1 MSKKIAVVVRDR
13 QDEAIRMS
21 IGLTLMDDSVDVFML
36 NNKLVKTKEN
46 ALNIDTLEEM
56 GVNVYSNVEGDAESS
71 FEPSNLMAK
80 NILSY
85 DHVLAY

>member
-36 NNKLVKTKEN
+36 NNKLIKTKQN

-56 GVNVYSNVEGDAESS
+56 GVKVYSNIEGDAESS
-71 FEPSNLMAK
+71 YESVDLMAK
-80 NILSY
+80 DILSY
-85 DHVLAY
+85 DHILAY

>member
-36 NNKLVKTKEN
+36 NRQLIKTKQN

-71 FEPSNLMAK
+71 FESADLMAK
-80 NILSY
+80 DILSY
-85 DHVLAY
+85 DHILAY

>member
-71 FEPSNLMAK
+71 FEPSNVMAK

>member
-36 NNKLVKTKEN
+36 NHPLIKTKEN
-46 ALNIDTLEEM
+46 ALNIETLEEM
-56 GVNVYSNVEGDAESS
+56 GVKVYSNVEGDEESS
-71 FEPSNLMAK
+71 FVPANLMAK
-80 NILSY
+80 DILSY
-85 DHVLAY
+85 DHILAY

>member
-56 GVNVYSNVEGDAESS
+56 GVNVYSNVEGDVESS

>member
-1 MSKKIAVVVRDR
+1 MSKRIAVVVRDR

-36 NNKLVKTKEN
+36 NRQLIKTKEN

-56 GVNVYSNVEGDAESS
+56 GVKVYSNIEGDAESS
-71 FEPSNLMAK
+71 YVSSDLMAK
-80 NILSY
+80 DILSY
-85 DHVLAY
+85 DHILAY

>member
-36 NNKLVKTKEN
+36 NNKLIKTKQN

-56 GVNVYSNVEGDAESS
+56 GVKVYSNIEGDAESNY
-71 FEPSNLMAK
+71 EPVDLMAK
-80 NILSY
+80 DILSY
-85 DHVLAY
+85 DHILAY

>member
-36 NNKLVKTKEN
+36 NRQLIKTKQN

-71 FEPSNLMAK
+71 FEPADLMAK
-80 NILSY
+80 DILSY
-85 DHVLAY
+85 DHILAY